1 MPSLKMNQSVK
12 DALITITICGVTVL
26 SIFLTGATAV
36 AITTIGK
43 DLHFKQTELEWPI
56 NIYTLSYG
64 CLLLLLGRIAD
75 IIGSKKMFLIGSAWF
90 SLWSVAAA
98 LAPNAWT
105 FILFF
110 AFQGIGSAANTPA
123 GIAMI
128 SSYFPPGKAKNRAFS
143 ILGAGQPIGYIVG
156 LILGG
161 ILAQSSISWR
171 AIYGLQAGFGLV
183 FCVLGW
189 MVLPEDQAEK
199 RYSKG
204 LDWVGAL
211 LSTGGLG
218 LLVYDLGE
226 SITAPKGWATPFIP
240 SLLGTSFL
248 ILGAFVWWELR
259 REAKGQSV
267 LLPMSMFTAPG
278 TRIAP
283 VILVVLFGWWGFNTI
298 SYFLSLYL
306 QQVVLASP
314 LQTALR
320 LIPLGVSGLLTNLVT
335 GYLIAVVP
343 GQILVLIGLASC
355 LASAIVFALINVNA
369 SYWAMTFIV
378 TITVPVL
385 DIAYT
390 VGNMQ
395 VCLSFDGNSQALA
408 GSMFGVATRLGTSL
422 GLAVSSSVANSV
434 SQKFNLM
441 PEHASLSATDPQ
453 VLVVGFRA
461 AGWVCVGALGLAV
474 VIAVF
479 GLRGIGL
486 VGQQAK
492 EDKRTTALELGT
504 VASGDEGNVSV
515 NTESAQFPHSPA
527 SDSQTQV
534 DIPAPEKD
542 GKLEF
547 GMQEKAN

>member
-1 MPSLKMNQSVK
+1 MLSTKMSQSVQ
-12 DALITITICGVTVL
+12 DALITVTICGVTVL

-36 AITTIGK
+36 AITTIGN
-43 DLHFKQTELEWPI
+43 DLHFKQAELQWPI

-75 IIGSKKMFLIGSAWF
+75 IIGSKKMFLVGSAWF
-90 SLWSVAAA
+90 SVWSVAAA

-171 AIYGLQAGFGLV
+171 AIYGLQAGLGLV
-183 FCVLGW
+183 LCVMGW
-189 MVLPEDQAEK
+189 IVLPADQAEK
-199 RYSKG
+199 RYNKG
-204 LDWVGAL
+204 LDWIGAI

-240 SLLGTSFL
+240 SLLGTAFL
-248 ILGAFVWWELR
+248 IISAFVWWELR

-267 LLPMSMFTAPG
+267 LLPMSMFTRPG
-278 TRIAP
+278 TRMGP
-283 VILVVLFGWWGFNTI
+283 VIFVVMFGWWGFNTL
-298 SYFLSLYL
+298 SYFVPLYL
-306 QQVVLASP
+306 QQILLLTP
-314 LQTALR
+314 LQSAVR
-320 LIPLGVSGLLTNLVT
+320 LIPMGISGLLTNLVT

-343 GQILVLIGLASC
+343 GQILVLIGLMSC
-355 LASAIVFALINVNA
+355 IVSGIVFALVNVHA

-378 TITVPVL
+378 MITLPVL
-385 DIAYT
+385 DLAYT

-395 VCLSFDGNSQALA
+395 VCLSFDRNSQALA
-408 GSMFGVATRLGTSL
+408 GSIFGVATRLGTSI

-434 SQKFNLM
+434 SKKFNEM
-441 PEHASLSATDPQ
+441 PANSALSATDPQ
-453 VLVVGFRA
+453 VLMT
-461 AGWVCVGALGLAV
+461 
-474 VIAVF
+474 AVF
-479 GLRGIGL
+479 GMRGIGL
-486 VGQQAK
+486 VGQQSK
-492 EDKRTTALELGT
+492 EEKRTSAIEMGRLSTTEPAPRDEEAGSVILEPYLNTADRL
-504 VASGDEGNVSV
+504 D
-515 NTESAQFPHSPA
+515 
-527 SDSQTQV
+527 SDSRTQV
-534 DIPAPEKD
+534 DISPPEP
-542 GKLEF
+542 LEKSDKSSF
-547 GMQEKAN
+547 ATEMV